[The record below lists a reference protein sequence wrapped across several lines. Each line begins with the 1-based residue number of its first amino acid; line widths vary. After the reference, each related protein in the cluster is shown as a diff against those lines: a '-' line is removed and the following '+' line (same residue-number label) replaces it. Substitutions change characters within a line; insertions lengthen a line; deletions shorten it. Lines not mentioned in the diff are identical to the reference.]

1 MADAGVGDEPGE
13 LALGQDIAGQ
23 PDTVREEEGSE
34 IEGWMSEEESEES
47 VGLGGLGD
55 GQRRVEV

>member
-23 PDTVREEEGSE
+23 PAVREEEGSE